1 MRWPSFR
8 PTPVAVAVAAGALAL
23 AACSDTLV
31 TAPIGAPSA
40 RPSFN
45 VSGTNPLTITSGAST
60 QYCSTQQ
67 LNGDTASAPLT
78 FGPFLGCGAGT
89 LDLGGNVVNVA
100 TGNATIGSALASY
113 NPGWSAPF
121 TGSDWIGI
129 TVTNGT
135 PPVAG
140 PSSDYRPNPGRYV
153 FQEVFTIPANV
164 TNPVLDL
171 HVKGDNVV
179 GVYLNGKLITAQANT
194 DCNVAPCNW
203 NIDTH
208 VVDNTASDFH
218 IGGNDTLTFRVVDLP
233 TGYPV
238 TAVGPVGG
246 PAPQFGCPTRPFQ
259 ANGMVGFAGG
269 PVATSPGH
277 VVVPGGAGTAM
288 TNIGAA
294 NQAGCENP
302 MGLDYAAQMSWT
314 PAPPPPICDF
324 ITFGRLVLGSG
335 NDKIVISGNAGGNAP
350 DGGIL
355 GTIEI
360 SVGGTQYHVPT
371 IESYALPASGVLFG
385 DPFARVITGHSGTHL
400 VELRLRDNPNPGQGE
415 PGTQEGDAVWL
426 KIDNTVIVPLQTL
439 DKGNIQLHLHCRGP
453 GE

>member
-1 MRWPSFR
+1 M
-8 PTPVAVAVAAGALAL
+8 G
-23 AACSDTLV
+23 ACSDSTI

-45 VSGTNPLTITSGAST
+45 VSGTNPLSITSGAST
-60 QYCSTQQ
+60 QYCATQQ

-89 LDLGGNVVNVA
+89 LDLGGNAVNPP
-100 TGNATIGSALASY
+100 TGNATIGSALAAY

-164 TNPVLDL
+164 INPVLDL

-179 GVYLNGKLITAQANT
+179 GVYLNGKRIAAQANT

-218 IGGNDTLTFRVVDLP
+218 IGGNDTLTFRVIDLP

-238 TAVGPVGG
+238 TTVGPVGG

-259 ANGMVGFAGG
+259 ANGMVGFTGG

-302 MGLDYAAQMSWT
+302 MGLDYAATMSWT
-314 PAPPPPICDF
+314 RPVSTIWCSPGFWKNNGIDLWTSLQGLSYNANGPYPNDPQTFLGFDF
-324 ITFGRLVLGSG
+324 GKKVGSQTPTLLQ
-335 NDKIVISGNAGGNAP
+335 VIQNPSIYGGSATNNVASF
-350 DGGIL
+350 
-355 GTIEI
+355 I
-360 SVGGTQYHVPT
+360 SFK
-371 IESYALPASGVLFG
+371 LFG
-385 DPFARVITGHSGTHL
+385 TPESA
-400 VELRLRDNPNPGQGE
+400 NPTENCP
-415 PGTQEGDAVWL
+415 DVL
-426 KIDNTVIVPLQTL
+426 PL
-439 DKGNIQLHLHCRGP
+439 GP
-453 GE
+453 G